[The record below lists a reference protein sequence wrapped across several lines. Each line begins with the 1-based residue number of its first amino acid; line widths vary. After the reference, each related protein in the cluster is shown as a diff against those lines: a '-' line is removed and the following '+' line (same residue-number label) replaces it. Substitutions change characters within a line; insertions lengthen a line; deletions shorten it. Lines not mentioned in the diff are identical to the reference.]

1 MIGVYDSYNKK
12 PRVQVIKGDFI
23 DRLHGR
29 KSISLLFTILIM
41 IVFKQAI
48 YSNVI
53 CWFPTALS
61 PQQNDYVNL
70 FCWTNSNYIV
80 PDNYESDNYDTY
92 YHSGEKIPYY
102 QFMIFILIGQIFMFY
117 IPSFIWDLMSSN
129 SYGYMNKLLDISSA
143 SFKNTNTDEFLKY
156 FKPLRNKKKKKVT
169 KSDLEVIESND
180 SLIAKSKQK
189 QIDSGNTDDENLMS
203 SDNCKIRI
211 RKSGQKEFLDSQ
223 TIRQKMISQLN
234 PLNGVNGLAKKY
246 ILLKVLNLGNSIGQ
260 IFLLNVIFSGK
271 FLDYGWKYAKKL
283 WHAQNPLFMTKEFPV
298 FTLCDFSIHQP
309 NRKLHDN
316 TIQCIL
322 TMNVLYEKFYII
334 IWFWLIILSIV
345 TFLNLISWI
354 YEILFSAKAQ
364 FLHKYL
370 KIQFKMTSGMLE
382 SSNGHKKETDEDNK
396 ILIPSESKI
405 EEYDVENFQKRYLGT
420 NGLVMLLIIKSV
432 AGDLAFI
439 KILGVLYHDFTEE
452 IKTIE
457 IESSQE

>member
-189 QIDSGNTDDENLMS
+189 Q
-203 SDNCKIRI
+203 
-211 RKSGQKEFLDSQ
+211 
-223 TIRQKMISQLN
+223 MISQLN